1 MEVRES
7 EDLESGAVLWFR
19 LLLRSDQWTETGWPT
34 LGSIGVV
41 NAQ

>member
-7 EDLESGAVLWFR
+7 EDLESGAVLCFR
-19 LLLRSDQWTETGWPT
+19 LLLRSDQRTETGRLT